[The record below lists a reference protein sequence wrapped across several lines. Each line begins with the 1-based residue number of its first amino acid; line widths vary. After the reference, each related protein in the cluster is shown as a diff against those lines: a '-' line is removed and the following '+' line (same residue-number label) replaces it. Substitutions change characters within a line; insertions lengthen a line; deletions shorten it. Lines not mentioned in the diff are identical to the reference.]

1 MYQMR
6 LMRAG
11 SGVSVV
17 FEKEMLGVRRV
28 GREPGRVASSI
39 VEGIVGWSLF
49 RAVGSLGW
57 LIAFWP
63 VMTVPFARLAEMW

>member
-11 SGVSVV
+11 RGVSVV
-17 FEKEMLGVRRV
+17 FEKEMLGERRL

-39 VEGIVGWSLF
+39 VGLVGAWGMGGWSLF

-57 LIAFWP
+57 LIAF
-63 VMTVPFARLAEMW
+63 